1 MKETEHVDYLLNKLI
16 HSGMNINE
24 KLAQDILSEK
34 VHALPSLIHIV
45 KSKRYWHSK
54 DENERI
60 APLTAIHLLSVTK
73 ETAALEAII
82 YAIHNYREE
91 IGDWF
96 SVMSSLLANFGIQ
109 SFDRISPLLFE
120 NDLEYWIK
128 EPIAKALIIIAKL
141 DNNLV
146 IQNKIID
153 ILKNAISLETDRT
166 TKSFLVM
173 LLTDLKDISSKNF
186 IKSLFDN
193 DEIDQE
199 ITTYQEVLDVFDGKY
214 DENIQRSYCMQ
225 DPLDYFKAKD
235 FFSSAITEDEPQS
248 YTFLKD
254 DYDPT
259 IQISGPINESDRND
273 DNDVT
278 SKELKIRI
286 GRNDLCL
293 CGSGK
298 KYKKCCMNKSNKY
311 TNNHNSL

>member
-16 HSGMNINE
+16 HSGTNINE
-24 KLAQDILSEK
+24 KLAQDILSVK
-34 VHALPSLIHIV
+34 VQALTTLIHVV

-60 APLTAIHLLSVTK
+60 APLTAMHLLSITK

-109 SFDRISPLLFE
+109 SFDRISTLLFE
-120 NDLEYWIK
+120 HDLECWIK
-128 EPIAKALIIIAKL
+128 EPIAKALILIAKL
-141 DNNLV
+141 DNDV
-146 IQNKIID
+146 AIQKKTID

-199 ITTYQEVLDVFDGKY
+199 ITTYQEVLDVFDGEY
-214 DENIQRSYCMQ
+214 DENIQRSYRMQ

-235 FFSSAITEDEPQS
+235 FFSSVITEDQPQS

-259 IQISGPINESDRND
+259 IQISDPISENDRS
-273 DNDVT
+273 DNDVK
-278 SKELKIRI
+278 SIESKIRI

-298 KYKKCCMNKSNKY
+298 KYKKCCMNKSNKD
-311 TNNHNSL
+311 TNNHHSQ

>member
-16 HSGMNINE
+16 HFGPDVNE
-24 KLAQDILSEK
+24 KLAQDILSVK
-34 VHALPSLIHIV
+34 DQALASLIHMV

-60 APLTAIHLLSVTK
+60 APLTAIHLLSATK
-73 ETAALEAII
+73 ETTALEAII
-82 YAIHNYREE
+82 YAIYNYHEE

-96 SVMSSLLANFGIQ
+96 SVMPSLLANFGIQ
-109 SFDRISPLLFE
+109 SFDRISTLLFE

-141 DNNLV
+141 DNDFS
-146 IQNKIID
+146 IQKKTID
-153 ILKNAISLETDRT
+153 ILKNAISLEKDRT

-199 ITTYQEVLDVFDGKY
+199 ITTFQEVLEVYNGNY
-214 DENIQRSYCMQ
+214 DESIQRSYCMQ

-235 FFSSAITEDEPQS
+235 FFSSTITEDKPQS
-248 YTFLKD
+248 YTFLND

-259 IQISGPINESDRND
+259 QISDSLDEND
-273 DNDVT
+273 GNDNNVT

-298 KYKKCCMNKSNKY
+298 KYKKCCMNESKQR
-311 TNNHNSL
+311 H

>member
-1 MKETEHVDYLLNKLI
+1 MKETEHLDYLLYKLI
-16 HSGMNINE
+16 HSGTDINE
-24 KLAQDILSEK
+24 KLAQDFLSVK
-34 VHALPSLIHIV
+34 VQALATLIHIV
-45 KSKRYWHSK
+45 KGKRYWHSK

-60 APLTAIHLLSVTK
+60 APLTAMHLLSATK
-73 ETAALEAII
+73 EPAALEAII

-91 IGDWF
+91 IRDWF
-96 SVMSSLLANFGIQ
+96 SVISSLLANFGTQ
-109 SFDRISPLLFE
+109 SFDRISTLLFE

-128 EPIAKALIIIAKL
+128 EPIAKALIIISKL
-141 DNNLV
+141 DNDV
-146 IQNKIID
+146 TIQKKTID
-153 ILKNAISLETDRT
+153 ILKNAISLEKDRT

-173 LLTDLKDISSKNF
+173 LLTDLKDNSSKNF
-186 IKSLFDN
+186 IKCLFDN

-225 DPLDYFKAKD
+225 DPIDYFKAKD
-235 FFSSAITEDEPQS
+235 FFSSEIEEDYPQS
-248 YTFLKD
+248 YTFLGD

-259 IQISGPINESDRND
+259 IQIPESVNEND
-273 DNDVT
+273 GNNYNDVT
-278 SKELKIRI
+278 SKELKVRI

-311 TNNHNSL
+311 TNIHNSQ

>member
-1 MKETEHVDYLLNKLI
+1 MKETEHIDYLLNKLI
-16 HSGMNINE
+16 YSGMNVNE
-24 KLAQDILSEK
+24 KLAQDILSVK
-34 VHALPSLIHIV
+34 DQALPSLIHIV

-60 APLTAIHLLSVTK
+60 APLTAIHLLSITK
-73 ETAALEAII
+73 ETTALEAII
-82 YAIHNYREE
+82 YTIHNYRED

-96 SVMSSLLANFGIQ
+96 SVMSSLLANFGTQ
-109 SFDRISPLLFE
+109 SFDRISTLLFE

-128 EPIAKALIIIAKL
+128 EPIAKALIIISKL
-141 DNNLV
+141 DNDV
-146 IQNKIID
+146 AIQKKTID
-153 ILKNAISLETDRT
+153 ILKNVISLETDRT

-173 LLTDLKDISSKNF
+173 LLTDLKNISSKSF

-193 DEIDQE
+193 DEIDEE

-235 FFSSAITEDEPQS
+235 FFSSEITEDQPQS
-248 YTFLKD
+248 CTFLKD

-259 IQISGPINESDRND
+259 IQISNPINENDRND
-273 DNDVT
+273 DDVT

-298 KYKKCCMNKSNKY
+298 KYKKCCMNKSNNY
-311 TNNHNSL
+311 TNNHNPL